1 MLNQGCKTVETECP
15 NCHHRIIVWRD
26 AEGKAKWV
34 CPRCKAMTISK
45 VMSRRHVQMDIFAPE
60 GEVLIQ

>member
-1 MLNQGCKTVETECP
+1 MQKYGCKSVEMECP
-15 NCHHRIIVWRD
+15 NCHQKIIVWRD
-26 AEGKAKWV
+26 TEGKSKWV
-34 CPRCKAMTISK
+34 CPRCKTMTVSK

>member
-1 MLNQGCKTVETECP
+1 MLNQGCKTVEAECP

-34 CPRCKAMTISK
+34 CPRCKAKTVSK
-45 VMSRRHVQMDIFAPE
+45 VISRRHVQMDIFAPE

>member
-1 MLNQGCKTVETECP
+1 MQKYGCKPVETECP
-15 NCHHRIIVWRD
+15 NCHHKIIVWRD

-34 CPRCKAMTISK
+34 CPRCKTMTASK